1 MGTSMASVSF
11 RKPNE
16 SVWNQVKPRIENWL
30 DKTEGLTNNL
40 RRQSDG
46 FAIVSP
52 YGDGA
57 PILGQIAPQIS
68 TLLDGYSVFSV
79 CCDSD
84 FCLLEVYNKGE
95 VVEKCYVGELFEGF
109 MEFEEY
115 SVPNLEFWRSLL
127 VNPSDSAIM
136 EETFAEDYVFAEDF
150 LRKLSLL
157 IGMPVFDDILVYEDG
172 NY

>member
-11 RKPNE
+11 RKPDE
-16 SVWNQVKPRIENWL
+16 SIWNPVKPRLENWL
-30 DKTEGLTNNL
+30 GKTDGFTSNIG
-40 RRQSDG
+40 RQGNG

-57 PILGQIAPQIS
+57 PVLGQLAPQIS
-68 TLLDGYSVFSV
+68 TLLDGYSVFAI

-95 VVEKCYVGELFEGF
+95 VVEKCYVGEV
-109 MEFEEY
+109 FEEFLEFGEY
-115 SVPNLEFWRSLL
+115 AEPNLELWRSLL
-127 VNPSDSAIM
+127 LNSSDSAIM
-136 EETFAEDYVFAEDF
+136 EETFSEDYVFAEDF

-157 IGMPVFDDILVYEDG
+157 IGMPVFDDILVYEDRD
-172 NY
+172 Y

>member
-11 RKPNE
+11 RKPDE
-16 SVWNQVKPRIENWL
+16 CAWNQVKPRLGNWL
-30 DKTEGLTNNL
+30 DKTDGFTSNL
-40 RRQSDG
+40 GRQSDG

-57 PILGQIAPQIS
+57 PVLGQIAPQIS
-68 TLLDGYSVFSV
+68 TLLDGYCVFAI

-95 VVEKCYVGELFEGF
+95 AVEKCYVGEV
-109 MEFEEY
+109 FEEFLEFGEY
-115 SVPNLEFWRSLL
+115 SEPNLAFWRSLL
-127 VNPSDSAIM
+127 VNPGDSAIM
-136 EETFAEDYVFAEDF
+136 EESFAQEYVFAEDF

-157 IGMPVFDDILVYEDG
+157 IGMPVFDDTLVYEDG
-172 NY
+172 DY